1 MAKMSARK
9 LMLCELLRLHF
20 GRKNNNIKKKK
31 FWVRQ
36 RFVERH
42 SKRELFI
49 IIHLLLFIIIKTV
62 FTIGT

>member
-20 GRKNNNIKKKK
+20 GRNNKIKKKI